1 MCNYDSEVL
10 FKLLAVIWHITTV
23 IAKQQNRN
31 RVRSAAGVW
40 SGSVSSV
47 QAMPELG
54 YLMETLSRLELSLKG
69 ASRNLFKLHR
79 MVSAMINY
87 TKVAPDS
94 VDYQRFVDWI
104 AYHTKLAAGMCNFL

>member
-1 MCNYDSEVL
+1 VL

-54 YLMETLSRLELSLKG
+54 YLMETLSRLEL
-69 ASRNLFKLHR
+69 FKLHR

>member
-1 MCNYDSEVL
+1 VL

-54 YLMETLSRLELSLKG
+54 YLMETLSRLELS
-69 ASRNLFKLHR
+69 FKLHR